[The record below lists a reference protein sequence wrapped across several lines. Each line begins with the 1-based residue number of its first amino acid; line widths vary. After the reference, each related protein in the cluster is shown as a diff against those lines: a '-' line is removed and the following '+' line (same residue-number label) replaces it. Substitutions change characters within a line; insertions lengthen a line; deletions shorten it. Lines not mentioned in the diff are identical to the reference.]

1 MTLNAEL
8 LVLVLRL
15 ALLAILYLFLW
26 QLVAVVWAD
35 LRQAS
40 PTAGPAAQASWKL
53 QLLDPGESSLPVG
66 RSFNLKPRT
75 VVGRGPD
82 NDIILDDGFVS
93 TRHAVLTLKNGE
105 WRVKDLGA
113 RNGTFINDSRIS
125 GEVSLSPGDLL
136 AFGPVRLKLLS

>member
-1 MTLNAEL
+1 MALNAEL

-15 ALLAILYLFLW
+15 ALVAVLYLFLW

-40 PTAGPAAQASWKL
+40 PRSGLAVQASWKL
-53 QLLDPGESSLPVG
+53 QLLDPGESSLHVG
-66 RSFNLKPRT
+66 SAFPLKPRT

-93 TRHAVLTLKNGE
+93 TRHAILTLKNGE
-105 WRVKDLGA
+105 WWVKDLGA
-113 RNGTFINDSRIS
+113 RNGTWINDRRIS
-125 GEVSLSPGDLL
+125 GEASLSPGDQV
-136 AFGPVRLKLLS
+136 AFGPVRLKLVS